1 MNKNNNSSK
10 KTTKKSFFKNKY
22 YFVLGIA
29 FLIVILLFILLVKSL
44 LNINRPNSYS
54 IDSRIEKVAEKKENL
69 KTDANYDV
77 VGWVRVQGTKIDFPV
92 VSGKDRSFKSPVE
105 TTGYGWL
112 TTYGDTRYHNVL
124 NIYGHNIMNLGR
136 EPLISDESFERFEEL
151 LAFTDY
157 DFAKKNQY
165 FQYTMDGKDN
175 LYKIFAVS
183 ILDSTSLVGLPEDDY
198 DDGELSRYVKMIKEG
213 SLYDYD
219 VKVTTDDDIVS
230 LATCTALFATG
241 SDYNVIVISGKKVL
255 DGESIES
262 YSINKKSKY
271 KDLENEM
278 KGDVDDE

>member
-1 MNKNNNSSK
+1 MLSIFTSEVVPSMLIIFASTEENFTSPVSL
-10 KTTKKSFFKNKY
+10 TAFIFSE
-22 YFVLGIA
+22 VA
-29 FLIVILLFILLVKSL
+29 FLIVILLFVLLVKSL

-54 IDSRIEKVAEKKENL
+54 IDSRIEKVAEKKASL

-112 TTYGDTRYHNVL
+112 TTYGDTKYHNVL

-213 SLYDYD
+213 LQLVPGTTIIPFSAETKQGREEIWELMDSYVLGETE
-219 VKVTTDDDIVS
+219 VK
-230 LATCTALFATG
+230 
-241 SDYNVIVISGKKVL
+241 
-255 DGESIES
+255 
-262 YSINKKSKY
+262 
-271 KDLENEM
+271 
-278 KGDVDDE
+278 